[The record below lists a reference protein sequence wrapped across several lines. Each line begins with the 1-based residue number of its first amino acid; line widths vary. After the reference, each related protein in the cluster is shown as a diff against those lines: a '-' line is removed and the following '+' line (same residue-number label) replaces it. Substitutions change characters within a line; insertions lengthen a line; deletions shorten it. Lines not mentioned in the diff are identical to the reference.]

1 MKTAIIVDSTAYL
14 TEDIRRHPDVYE
26 INLSVL
32 FEDGTYFEDT
42 ADGDEQRKFFN
53 LLKRSPHLPTS
64 SQPQPGLYYQLIEDL
79 IAKGYQAF
87 IAIHLSS
94 AISGTFNLAQSL
106 IREFADQIQ
115 GWAIDSKAS
124 CIVLEVLVRHGIKL
138 LENKVDPTKVV
149 QFLRWQAEHTE
160 IYLMVGELDNLVKG
174 GRLSAGAAAIGQLL
188 KIKPILTFN
197 QIGEIVLLEK
207 IRTNKKV
214 YQRWLQLIAK
224 ALDTYPQGVSILVTH
239 ANNEVDLEK
248 LVEKITTVY
257 PDLPLYINTIG
268 PVVGTHIGEGSLGM
282 AVMPHVKEE

>member
-42 ADGDEQRKFFN
+42 ADPNEQRKFFN
-53 LLKRSPHLPTS
+53 LLKDSSHLPKS
-64 SQPQPGLYYQLIEDL
+64 SQPQPGLYYQLIENL

-87 IAIHLSS
+87 IAVHLSS

-106 IREFADQIQ
+106 IREFEDQIQ
-115 GWAIDSKAS
+115 GWAIDSKTS
-124 CIVLEVLVRHGIKL
+124 CIVLEVLVRHGVRL
-138 LENKVDPTKVV
+138 LDDKVDPDKVV
-149 QFLRWQAEHTE
+149 QLLRWQAEQTE
-160 IYLMVGELDNLVKG
+160 TYLMVGELDNLVKG
-174 GRLSAGAAAIGQLL
+174 GRLSAGAAAIGHLL

-197 QIGEIVLLEK
+197 QKGEIILLEK

-214 YQRWLQLIAK
+214 YQRWLQLVAQ
-224 ALDTYPQGVSILVTH
+224 ALDTYPQGVSILLTH
-239 ANNEVDLEK
+239 ANNEIELEK
-248 LVEKITTVY
+248 LVEKITATY
-257 PDLPLYINTIG
+257 PNFPLYINTVG